1 MLVDP
6 ASLLPACRG
15 RTPLAWAAAAGLAS
29 MVRLLVG
36 LGADL
41 LAADSS
47 GMVPRQLAHAADQR
61 STAELLT
68 QLARDK
74 LLHCSDDGSC

>member
-1 MLVDP
+1 
-6 ASLLPACRG
+6 
-15 RTPLAWAAAAGLAS
+15 
-29 MVRLLVG
+29 MVRLLVQ

-41 LAADSS
+41 LATDAA
-47 GMVPRQLAHAADQR
+47 GLVPRQLAHANDQR

-74 LLHCSDDGSC
+74 LLLQHACADSGSM